1 MQIALDVPSDAKV
14 LDLQLMR
21 RTGGRLKRALAGSM
35 KITKIGRNGHV
46 VLTWKPGRK
55 AVSKLLAGNHVLQ
68 VRVGPDTKRLSGTV
82 SAPVRLLGPRLG
94 AAAARRH

>member
-1 MQIALDVPSDAKV
+1 V
-14 LDLQLMR
+14 
-21 RTGGRLKRALAGSM
+21 

-55 AVSKLLAGNHVLQ
+55 AVSKLLGGNHVLQ
-68 VRVGPDTKRLSGTV
+68 VRVGPDARRLSGTV
-82 SAPVRLLGPRLG
+82 SAPVRLLGPRLR